1 MRKAAGHSG
10 CASGGS
16 VPALRKF
23 GQIRPLM
30 GGGETRDARAQSH
43 LSMTRSSGLGAG
55 IEKNRWYGG
64 TVVRWYASG
73 DHLQPVTI
81 FVSRVMPLFCGA
93 LPAPSIIVFLYTCA
107 LFDELR
113 SITTKRT
120 TVPPYHMPFHL
131 SCTSHTPHKTPQYAA
146 HDNNISA
153 VRVSH
158 RRWWWW
164 SWRWN
169 RRWKRW

>member
-23 GQIRPLM
+23 GQIGPLM
-30 GGGETRDARAQSH
+30 GGGKRATHGRSH

-120 TVPPYHMPFHL
+120 TVPPYHRTTCHSIYRAL
-131 SCTSHTPHKTPQYAA
+131 RTLHTKHHSTPHMITIFQPF
-146 HDNNISA
+146 
-153 VRVSH
+153 V
-158 RRWWWW
+158 
-164 SWRWN
+164 
-169 RRWKRW
+169 